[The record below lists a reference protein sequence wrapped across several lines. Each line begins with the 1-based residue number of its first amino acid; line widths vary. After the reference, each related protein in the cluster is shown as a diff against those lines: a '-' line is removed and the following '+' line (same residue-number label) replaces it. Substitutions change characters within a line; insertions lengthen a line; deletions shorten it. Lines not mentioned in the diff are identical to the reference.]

1 VRKRRRTASYTASG
15 LLIALALMR
24 GVMSTKTAFS
34 QAHTATAEA
43 PAGEVTEE
51 ATAEATAEAQEVEL
65 MVPDVISVRP
75 HDPESFLQGL
85 VLHDGVFYESA
96 GQYELSNVREV
107 DPETGEVLRRAEAP
121 DEVFAEGLALTP
133 DDRLIQLTWQEHQA
147 FVYDRETFE
156 LLDTFEYEGEG
167 WGLCYDDESD
177 QLYMSD
183 GSPYLTLRNPNTFEA
198 SREITVTFEGQ
209 PVERLNEL
217 ECVGDSI
224 YANVWQ
230 TDFIVRIDK
239 ETGVI
244 TGIVNAAGLLT
255 PEEITAAGSNG
266 VLNGIAYDAQ
276 NDVFYITGKLWPH
289 LFEVRFVPFKR

>member
-1 VRKRRRTASYTASG
+1 
-15 LLIALALMR
+15 
-24 GVMSTKTAFS
+24 MSTRVAYS
-34 QAHTATAEA
+34 QTHTAT
-43 PAGEVTEE
+43 PAATIAAVEVTEE
-51 ATAEATAEAQEVEL
+51 ATAEAQPVEL
-65 MVPDVISVRP
+65 LVPEVISVRP

-96 GQYELSNVREV
+96 GQYEISNVREV
-107 DPETGEVLRRAEAP
+107 DPETGEVLRQAEAP

-133 DDRLIQLTWQEHQA
+133 DDRLIQITWQEQQA

-167 WGLCYDDESD
+167 WGLCYDDESS

-183 GSPYLTLRNPNTFEA
+183 GSPILTMRDPDTFEPG
-198 SREITVTFEGQ
+198 REIIVTFEGQ

-244 TGIVNAAGLLT
+244 TGVINAAGLLT
-255 PEEITAAGSNG
+255 PEEIEAAGSNG
-266 VLNGIAYDAQ
+266 VLNGIAYDAE

-289 LFEVRFVPFKR
+289 LFEVRFVEFERPQS